1 MFMRQRNALKFT
13 SVSNWLKYRLYK
25 VYSYHLFETVGLFAQ
40 FVFYV
45 QFIRPA
51 QPETILDSQKWLYMK
66 LLK

>member
-1 MFMRQRNALKFT
+1 
-13 SVSNWLKYRLYK
+13 

-51 QPETILDSQKWLYMK
+51 QPETILDSQK
-66 LLK
+66 